1 MNESV
6 AGSTAEVNNHFGV
19 GLIICT
25 EHEVLDVLDYWWLST
40 TQTLVFLMSV
50 KQWFFLNCWSNCDC
64 CNYLSVRQY
73 AESVIQDIQFYS
85 RYNDYEHLYVCVFIV

>member
-25 EHEVLDVLDYWWLST
+25 EHEVLDVLDY
-40 TQTLVFLMSV
+40 
-50 KQWFFLNCWSNCDC
+50 
-64 CNYLSVRQY
+64 
-73 AESVIQDIQFYS
+73 
-85 RYNDYEHLYVCVFIV
+85 

>member
-50 KQWFFLNCWSNCDC
+50 KQWFFL
-64 CNYLSVRQY
+64 
-73 AESVIQDIQFYS
+73 
-85 RYNDYEHLYVCVFIV
+85 